1 MLNKEGASVMKRI
14 KEFFLLK
21 DDKFFD
27 LLLKLADCTYCAAK
41 DFTTFLKDYDAMDD
55 RAKAQKV
62 KELSVHEK
70 EGDVLVRT
78 IAEELYINFI
88 TPIDRED
95 IHALASDMD
104 TCIDMLEE
112 VAKKIAYYRVEKVTS
127 VMKEQA
133 AIVEEQ
139 VKAIR
144 NAVAHLRSPKS
155 ITQEC
160 RHIID
165 LEDRADGIYESA
177 MVRLFDPDDILLVN
191 NALLVIKLKDLYDE
205 LEDICDLNQKLA
217 TIIEG
222 VAIKHV

>member
-1 MLNKEGASVMKRI
+1 MKRI

-27 LLLKLADCTYCAAK
+27 LLLKLADCAHCCAR
-41 DFTTFLKDYDAMDD
+41 DFSSFVNDYDKMDEKT
-55 RAKAQKV
+55 RAEKV
-62 KELSVHEK
+62 RELDKHEK
-70 EGDVLVRT
+70 GGDILVRT
-78 IAEELYINFI
+78 IAEELYRNFI

-112 VAKKIAYYRVEKVTS
+112 AGKKISYYRFEKLTP

-133 AIVEEQ
+133 AIVEAQ
-139 VKAIR
+139 TKAIR
-144 NAVAHLRSPKS
+144 NAVAQLRDPKG
-155 ITQEC
+155 IKHDC
-160 RHIID
+160 RLVMD
-165 LEDRADGIYESA
+165 LEDKADGIYEAA
-177 MVRLFDPDDILLVN
+177 MAHLFDPDDILLVN